1 MRWKSLVA
9 VVALALPIVFL
20 AGCASDKKLAH
31 ATRTGKIH
39 DIKVGESL
47 NPPTLDVRVGDEV
60 RWINTRSAPVR
71 IVFVDPMK
79 ERVSC
84 QEGFQFGG
92 LRGLFSDEASIVGET
107 TIEPNQH
114 ASLCFGSPGSYTY
127 NSRMVATAAGGE
139 TTATGKIWVDR
150 ME

>member
-9 VVALALPIVFL
+9 LVAIVLPIVFL

-47 NPPTLDVRVGDEV
+47 NPPKLEVRVGDEI
-60 RWINTRSAPVR
+60 RWINTRSAPVK

-79 ERVSC
+79 DRVSC
-84 QEGFQFGG
+84 QDGFQFSGFTG
-92 LRGLFSDEASIVGET
+92 MFSDEASNVGET
-107 TIEPNQH
+107 TIEPNEH
-114 ASLCFGSPGSYTY
+114 ASLCISSPGSYTY

-139 TTATGKIWVDR
+139 TNSTGKIWVDR